1 MIFQY
6 DSGQV
11 WRLVVEHDRPAG
23 VTGRAIPAGIDV
35 TRPNIAR
42 VYDALLGGK
51 DNFEVDRAFIELAM
65 RQTTPDA
72 PLAARANRAF
82 LRRGVRYLVAEA
94 GIAQF
99 LDIGSGLP
107 TQGNVSEV
115 AHEIDPR
122 TRVVHVDN
130 DPMVYTHSIALLA
143 HPESTEVITAD
154 LRDPTQ
160 ILRDAKVA
168 RMIDF
173 GKPVGL
179 LMLAILHHI
188 NDDEDPGGLVK
199 MFRDAMPPGSYLAIS
214 SFRMPGP
221 EFGDLRE
228 KTLEVEKLLNENLGT
243 GRWREDEEILA
254 WFGDWELLEPG
265 FVPLA
270 EWHQDPQD
278 IGHKDDTYYTFCG
291 GLARKR

>member
-1 MIFQY
+1 M
-6 DSGQV
+6 DDG
-11 WRLVVEHDRPAG
+11 RPAE
-23 VTGRAIPAGIDV
+23 VTGPPIPAGIDV

-51 DNFEVDRAFIELAM
+51 DNFEVDRAFIEMAM

-82 LRRGVRYLVAEA
+82 LRRIVRYLVAEA
-94 GIAQF
+94 GITQF

-115 AHEIDPR
+115 AQEIDPHA
-122 TRVVHVDN
+122 RVVHVDN
-130 DPMVYTHSIALLA
+130 DPVVYTHSMALLA
-143 HPESTEVITAD
+143 HPESTEFITAD
-154 LRDPTQ
+154 LREPTQ
-160 ILRDAKVA
+160 ILRNATVA

-173 GKPVGL
+173 GRPVGL

-188 NDDEDPGGLVK
+188 KDEEDPAGLVK
-199 MFRDAMPPGSYLAIS
+199 VLRDAMPPGSYLAIS
-214 SFRMPGP
+214 SFRLPGP

-228 KTLEVEKLLNENLGT
+228 KTFAAEKLLNENLGT

-254 WFGDWELLEPG
+254 WFADWELLEPG

-270 EWHQDPQD
+270 EWRQDPQD
-278 IGHKDDTYYTFCG
+278 IAHKDDTYYTFCG
-291 GLARKR
+291 GLARKRQTQ